1 MNQGTPDPAAR
12 RQELWL
18 VPDLPLACAVTTHG
32 SCGPQEA
39 GCPRDPICQVHL
51 WSLSPPLLLEG
62 SVFTSR
68 KDRRLLGRTRITVL
82 PSSPVAEDFE

>member
-1 MNQGTPDPAAR
+1 M
-12 RQELWL
+12 
-18 VPDLPLACAVTTHG
+18 ACPWSTVSLCCHHTRVLR
-32 SCGPQEA
+32 PQEA
-39 GCPRDPICQVHL
+39 GCPRDPACQVRL

-68 KDRRLLGRTRITVL
+68 KDRRLPGRTRITVF